1 MYRVTLPARRKR
13 IAFFVYC
20 GYAVLLQT
28 GREGSNLLLLCAQMG
43 RIWSHLL
50 FSTEN
55 DLKRCWH
62 HPPSFPPPHPLSVR
76 HTTHSLFHSAK
87 QQVTTILGALRQRGV
102 AAMCRQRSITARFL
116 YDSPILLLIRYRL
129 RPSRSRSRKRSGE
142 CGERERASR
151 YTRIIIRHQA
161 RIGSCFVLCKS
172 KPMRLCRVSDA
183 KPIHLAWK
191 TRRYPSDT
199 HHHGFHHLKS
209 KIYYYLLSHQ
219 LARVSFSRSHLLRK
233 GGALYNLIYFLDI
246 KKNLF

>member
-1 MYRVTLPARRKR
+1 MYCVTLPARRKR

-62 HPPSFPPPHPLSVR
+62 HPPSFPPPPPHPLSVR

-142 CGERERASR
+142 CGEREREPVDTRGLSSGIKRESALVLCCARASR
-151 YTRIIIRHQA
+151 WGFAGSQTQSPSILREKPDAICLILIIMDFIILKVRFIIIFYLTNWRGSPFRA
-161 RIGSCFVLCKS
+161 RIC
-172 KPMRLCRVSDA
+172 
-183 KPIHLAWK
+183 
-191 TRRYPSDT
+191 
-199 HHHGFHHLKS
+199 
-209 KIYYYLLSHQ
+209 
-219 LARVSFSRSHLLRK
+219 
-233 GGALYNLIYFLDI
+233 
-246 KKNLF
+246 